1 MHSRSRIVAM
11 VVAVTSAAAAL
22 FHMYAAGFS
31 PFTALIQRP
40 VHLAMMATLGFL
52 GVGVQRKRRRGR
64 PEENRPDDD
73 DGDGAGDDHLLTPFD
88 RFNSVFNWVLAG
100 AAVVV
105 CGYLAM
111 ENQELV
117 ARSGSPTQLDLIMG
131 ALTILLVI
139 ELARR
144 ATGWGLIAV
153 CILALGYA
161 FAGPYL
167 PGFLAHRGY
176 GATRLIEHLYLSTE
190 GIWGIPL
197 GVSAD
202 FVYLFVLFGAVL
214 EVAGGGALLI
224 ALANK
229 VAGKTRGGPAKTA
242 AVASALMGSLS
253 GSAVANVVTTGTF
266 TIPLMKRAGFRPFFA
281 GAIEAAASTG
291 GQLMPPVMGA
301 GAFILATW
309 TNIPYLQVAVAAI
322 IPAVLY
328 YGALL
333 AAIHFRAAR
342 MGIEPDPGDQSEK
355 IASRL
360 HLLLPLLII
369 VALLGAGRSPMRAA
383 FWGVTTALLMA
394 LIRPETRP
402 SPDQLRQ
409 IMERAGRGAVQVAAA
424 CAAAGIV
431 VGVASL
437 TGIGLRMSELII
449 TLSGGNLFGAL
460 ILTAL
465 GSIVLGMGLPT
476 TAAYVVLAALG
487 APALVQLGVPLLAAH
502 LFIFYYGCI
511 SNVTPPVSLAA
522 FAAAGISG
530 APPIRTALF
539 AAMLAGAG
547 FIVPFM
553 FVYGTE
559 LLMIGSPVDILLAS
573 VTALIGVTT
582 LAAGGVGY
590 ARTQLRGW
598 ERGIALLS
606 AALLVYPGLLSDVA
620 GLIGVGL
627 VFFRTEAKPQVG
639 WTQWAGGALAA
650 SVVAGFFVLSPP
662 AGPTPLTDA
671 LPNQNAGGGAPV
683 RGQEFMS
690 LGTAGTGG
698 IYYPLGGAIASRL
711 SIADDARQYTAEV
724 TGGSVENVNR
734 LGSGQMDIAMAIA
747 STVYQAQ
754 TGEGDFQTP
763 ISGLRAIAPLYANM
777 THILVPGGSSVQ
789 SVADFRG
796 RRVSVGAAG
805 SGTEQLARHV
815 LDAYG
820 LTYDDIEPRYLSFAE
835 SSAALRDGAIDAAI
849 ISVGFPASSVLEATT
864 TSSMRLLSIED
875 DVLAAMLEEHPYY
888 VRGEIPEG
896 AYPGVDAVVQ
906 SLAVM
911 NWVIAME
918 DLEDDVVDI
927 LLNIFENDRVSLEQ
941 VHDMAKQ
948 IDLEGLRTPP
958 IPLHPA
964 ADRWLS
970 QR

>member
-1 MHSRSRIVAM
+1 MTQPRGKVTGAVIVA
-11 VVAVTSAAAAL
+11 ASAGAAL

-31 PFTALIQRP
+31 PFTALVQRP
-40 VHLAMMATLGFL
+40 VHLALMATLGFL
-52 GVGVQRKRRRGR
+52 GVGVQKARAQSS
-64 PEENRPDDD
+64 E
-73 DGDGAGDDHLLTPFD
+73 GATAWDLFRAG
-88 RFNSVFNWVLAG
+88 SNWFLVGLSIL
-100 AAVVV
+100 V
-105 CGYLAM
+105 CTYLVM

-117 ARSGSPTQLDLIMG
+117 ARSGSPTQLDLVMG
-131 ALTILLVI
+131 ALTIVLVI

-153 CILALGYA
+153 CLMALVYA
-161 FAGPYL
+161 AAGPYL

-214 EVAGGGALLI
+214 ETAGGGALLI
-224 ALANK
+224 AMANK
-229 VAGKTRGGPAKTA
+229 VAGRTRGGPAKTA
-242 AVASALMGSLS
+242 AVASAFMGSLS

-266 TIPLMKRAGFRPFFA
+266 TIPLMRRAGFKPFFA

-333 AAIHFRAAR
+333 AAIHFRAVR
-342 MGIEPDPGDQSEK
+342 MGIEPAGDEEAEP
-355 IASRL
+355 ILDRL
-360 HLLLPLLII
+360 HLLLPLAII
-369 VALLGAGRSPMRAA
+369 VVLLGMGRSPMRAA
-383 FWGVTTALLMA
+383 FWGVASALLIA
-394 LIRPETRP
+394 LVRPSTRP
-402 SPDQLRQ
+402 SPDQLRA
-409 IMERAGRGAVQVAAA
+409 IIERAGRGAVQVAAA

-449 TLSGGNLFGAL
+449 TLSGGQLFPAL
-460 ILTAL
+460 LLTAL

-487 APALVQLGVPLLAAH
+487 APALVELGVPLLSAH
-502 LFIFYYGCI
+502 LFIFYFGCI

-530 APPIRTALF
+530 SPPIKTALF

-547 FIVPFM
+547 FVVPFM
-553 FVYGTE
+553 FVYGPE
-559 LLMIGSPVDILLAS
+559 LLLVGSPVAILAAL
-573 VTALIGVTT
+573 VTAIVGVTT
-582 LAAGGVGY
+582 LAACGVGF
-590 ARTQLRGW
+590 ARAQLNPW
-598 ERGIALLS
+598 ERAVALL
-606 AALLVYPGLLSDVA
+606 AAGLLVYPGYLSDLAGFLGVA
-620 GLIGVGL
+620 LVFSRVEGEAAPAWRPWAAAALTASVGVGFAL
-627 VFFRTEAKPQVG
+627 LMPRAELAEATRSVTPEIR
-639 WTQWAGGALAA
+639 AA
-650 SVVAGFFVLSPP
+650 PGSSV
-662 AGPTPLTDA
+662 D
-671 LPNQNAGGGAPV
+671 
-683 RGQEFMS
+683 QEFMS

-711 SIADDARQYTAEV
+711 SITDTLRQYTAEV

-734 LGSGQMDIAMAIA
+734 LGSGQMDVAMAIA

-754 TGEGDFQTP
+754 TGDGDFEDP

-777 THILVPGGSSVQ
+777 THILVPASSPAQ
-789 SVADFRG
+789 TVADFAG
-796 RRVSVGAAG
+796 MRVSVGAAG

-815 LDAYG
+815 LDAHG
-820 LTYDDIEPRYLSFAE
+820 LSYDDIEPRYLSFAE

-864 TSSMRLLSIED
+864 TADMRLIAFED

-888 VRGEIPEG
+888 VPGEIPEG
-896 AYPGVDAVVQ
+896 AYPGVDQVVQ

-918 DLEDDVVDI
+918 SLEDDVVLTVLD
-927 LLNIFENDRVSLEQ
+927 IFENDRASLEQ
-941 VHDMAKQ
+941 VHDMARQ
-948 IDLEGLRTPP
+948 IDLDGLNTPP
-958 IPLHPA
+958 IPLHSA
-964 ADRWLS
+964 AARWLAE
-970 QR
+970 R

>member
-1 MHSRSRIVAM
+1 MSSDRSRIAAWTIAGV
-11 VVAVTSAAAAL
+11 SAGAAL
-22 FHMYAAGFS
+22 FHMYAAGIS

-40 VHLAMMATLGFL
+40 VHLALMAVLGFL
-52 GVGVQRKRRRGR
+52 GVGVQRKLRAPKDPDQSPRMERVRGAL
-64 PEENRPDDD
+64 
-73 DGDGAGDDHLLTPFD
+73 G
-88 RFNSVFNWVLAG
+88 WCLA
-100 AAVVV
+100 ALSVVV
-105 CGYLAM
+105 CGYLAI

-117 ARSGSPTQLDLIMG
+117 ARSGSPTDLDLIMG

-153 CILALGYA
+153 CMLALVYA
-161 FAGPYL
+161 VAGPYL

-214 EVAGGGALLI
+214 ETAGGGALLI
-224 ALANK
+224 AMANR
-229 VAGKTRGGPAKTA
+229 VAGRTRGGPAKTA
-242 AVASALMGSLS
+242 AVASAFMGSLS

-328 YGALL
+328 YAALL
-333 AAIHFRAAR
+333 AAIHFRAGR
-342 MGIEPDPGDQSEK
+342 MGIQPSDEGSDEP
-355 IASRL
+355 IADRL
-360 HLLLPLLII
+360 HLLLPLAII
-369 VALLGAGRSPMRAA
+369 VVLLGMGRSPMRAA
-383 FWGVTTALLMA
+383 FWGVASA
-394 LIRPETRP
+394 LILAVLRPSTRP
-402 SPDQLRQ
+402 SPDELRA

-424 CAAAGIV
+424 CASAGIV

-449 TLSGGNLFGAL
+449 TLSQGNLFGAL
-460 ILTAL
+460 VLTGL

-502 LFIFYYGCI
+502 LFIFYFGCI

-530 APPIRTALF
+530 SPPIRTALF

-553 FVYGTE
+553 FVYGPE
-559 LLMIGSPVDILLAS
+559 LLMVGSAANILLATG
-573 VTALIGVTT
+573 TALIGVIA
-582 LAAGGVGY
+582 LAAGGVGF
-590 ARTQLRGW
+590 ARAKLDPW
-598 ERGIALLS
+598 ERVLALL
-606 AALLVYPGLLSDVA
+606 AAFLLVYPGLLSDAA
-620 GLIGVGL
+620 GLLGVGL
-627 VFFRTEAKPQVG
+627 VFYRGEAQAAAT
-639 WTQWAGGALAA
+639 WTRWAGATLAA
-650 SVVAGFFVLSPP
+650 GVLAGFFITAPFASAPTDGASPMP
-662 AGPTPLTDA
+662 ERPSSGS
-671 LPNQNAGGGAPV
+671 GGA
-683 RGQEFMS
+683 QEFMS

-711 SIADDARQYTAEV
+711 SLADERRQYTAEV
-724 TGGSVENVNR
+724 SDGSVENVNR
-734 LGSGQMDIAMAIA
+734 LGSGQMDLAMAIA

-754 TGEGDFQTP
+754 NGEGDFAEA
-763 ISGLRAIAPLYANM
+763 ISGLRAIAPLYPNV
-777 THILVPGGSSVQ
+777 THILVPAASEAR
-789 SVADFRG
+789 SVADFADQ
-796 RRVSVGAAG
+796 RVSVGAAG

-815 LDAYG
+815 LNAHG
-820 LTYDDIEPRYLSFAE
+820 LTYDDLEPRYLSFAE
-835 SSAALRDGAIDAAI
+835 SSAALRDGSIDAAI
-849 ISVGFPASSVLEATT
+849 ISVGYPAAAVLEASTTANMRLIGIEESVLEE
-864 TSSMRLLSIED
+864 MF
-875 DVLAAMLEEHPYY
+875 VEHPYY
-888 VRGEIPEG
+888 STGVIPSG
-896 AYPGVDAVVQ
+896 AYRGVEEDVLT
-906 SLAVM
+906 LAVM
-911 NWVIAME
+911 NWVISME
-918 DLEDDVVDI
+918 SLDDDVVTT
-927 LLNIFENDRVSLEQ
+927 LLNIFADDRVSLEQ

-948 IDLEGLRTPP
+948 IDLDLLHAPP

-964 ADRWLS
+964 AQRWLS